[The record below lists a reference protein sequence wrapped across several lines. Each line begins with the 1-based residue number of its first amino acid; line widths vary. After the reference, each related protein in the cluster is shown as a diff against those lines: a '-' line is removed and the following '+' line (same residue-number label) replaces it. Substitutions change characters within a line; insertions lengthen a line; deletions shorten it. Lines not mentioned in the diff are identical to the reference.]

1 MKQHYKRGIYG
12 IVFLLLAAAYV
23 VKIQEQASGKHI
35 PDRPGAVKAI
45 SVPNKQRVVH
55 DSTIGG
61 IQQSLAK
68 REYNISY
75 DEEKKT
81 LQSPN
86 RKHGLRA
93 YYKPGQLTVNN
104 RVDSAGYNFSL
115 RLTNEGVYADGNKLL
130 APQPDAALDHA
141 DNKLQIKHKGFT
153 EEFVNNEEG
162 VRQNFIIKSAPKAT
176 KELQVRLSAKGL
188 KIKDLENNELQFYSE
203 NEKGQVTG
211 SLIYKDIKC
220 WDADGKT
227 LPATLKYE
235 DGLVMLSVNVLQAAY
250 PVTIDP
256 IVVNGNAANANAMVE
271 SNQLNAWMG
280 GVVASAG
287 DVNGDGYSDVMVA
300 ASMYDNGESNEG
312 VVFLYNGSASGI
324 NTAAP
329 VILEANQK
337 DARFGAFVS
346 SAGDINKDGFSD
358 IIIGAHMFK
367 NGQNNEG
374 AAFVY
379 YGSAQGISKAPSLV
393 LESNQPEAN
402 MGNAVGLA
410 GDVNGDG
417 YSDVV
422 VSARAY
428 SNGQSKEGV
437 VFVYHG
443 SAAGL
448 NTTPVLIEQNQPNA
462 MFGFCATGAGDVNGD
477 GYSDILVGA
486 RLFDKGQ
493 ADEGAVFIYHGSALG
508 ISSGAVATVLGSN
521 QANAYLGHSVA
532 SAGDVNGDGYSD
544 IVVGASMYDK
554 GQTNEGAAFVHYGS
568 AQGVNIAAAIVLE
581 KNQAEAQMGYSVAS
595 AGDVNGDGY
604 ADVIVGA
611 MFYDNG
617 QNNEGAAFI
626 YQGSA
631 TGLSATPVSILEG
644 NQAGAQFGSNVSS
657 AGDVNGD
664 GYSDVLVGAILYDK
678 GQGDE
683 GAAFVWF
690 GMAEGVSASLG
701 LHLEINQPGAMFGS
715 YVSSAGDLN
724 GDGYGDVAIS
734 AFYYD
739 NGQTSEGAIFI
750 FHGSAAGL
758 DVVPNQILESN
769 QENASM
775 GSTSSA
781 GDINGDG
788 YGDLIVGIPLFG
800 GNDAGA
806 VFLYTGSPAGINS
819 NIKTI
824 IYGKQEDDAYFGN
837 SVSCVGDVNGDG
849 FSDIIIGSPG
859 LLVSLPADQGAA
871 FVYHGS
877 PNGINKDAANIILTA
892 NACGNWCN
900 YGNEVSGGG
909 DINNDGYGDVIVGST
924 YYSNGESNE
933 GAVYI
938 YYGSAVGL
946 NINLKTIVESNRENS
961 GMGSSIEVGD
971 LNGDGYFDLA
981 LGAPEYSNG
990 QHSEGAVFI
999 YYGSINGFDKSPQIL
1014 ESNRINGWMG
1024 NVGIP
1029 GDINGDG
1036 YADLVVGSLFYS
1048 DSHLD
1053 EGAAFL
1059 FNGSSVGVNPTY
1071 SLMIEGNQD
1080 NALMGSSVAGAG
1092 DINGDGYDDIIIGSR
1107 EYSKGQIDEGA
1118 AFVFYGNKNR
1128 GLQNNLRLYNSNLTT
1143 PINQTQKAKNNF
1155 GAGFYAKSFLG
1166 RNKGKLVWET
1176 KASGQGFS
1184 KGANN
1189 VITNST
1195 MSSGS
1200 QNAYASLGLTGTELK
1215 SVIAKQGP
1223 STKVRVRVKYDPAL
1237 ALTGQ
1242 LYGPWRYLPAYL
1254 LGNSSAPAPED
1265 VVDDM
1270 SETVKRKVSESMAGK
1285 TGKMFY
1291 VYPNPASDRLVL
1303 ESDGLQEVK
1312 GVQLLTV
1319 QGRSVYRSLG
1329 AVSEIDVRN
1338 VVAGNYILLITY
1350 PDGSTST
1357 RKVVIEK

>member
-12 IVFLLLAAAYV
+12 IVFLLLAAAYI
-23 VKIQEQASGKHI
+23 VKIKEQASGKHI
-35 PDRPGAVKAI
+35 PDRHGAVKGI
-45 SVPNKQRVVH
+45 NVQNKKSVVH
-55 DSTIGG
+55 DSTIGS

-75 DEEKKT
+75 DDEKKT

-86 RKHGLRA
+86 RKQGLRA

-115 RLTNEGVYADGNKLL
+115 KLTNEGIYADGKKLL
-130 APQPDAALDHA
+130 SPQPEAAFDHA

-162 VRQNFIIKSAPKAT
+162 VRQNFIIKAAPKAT

-188 KIKDLENNELQFYSE
+188 KVKDLQNNELQFYSE
-203 NEKGQVTG
+203 NKKGQVTS

-227 LPATLKYE
+227 LPASLEYE
-235 DGLVMLSVNVLQAAY
+235 DGLVMLSVNVRQAAY

-256 IVVNGNAANANAMVE
+256 IVVNGNPANANAMVE

-329 VILEANQK
+329 VILEADQK

-379 YGSAQGISKAPSLV
+379 YGSAQGVSKAASLV

-493 ADEGAVFIYHGSALG
+493 PDEGAVFIYHGSALG
-508 ISSGAVATVLGSN
+508 ISSGAVAMVLESN
-521 QANAYLGHSVA
+521 QSNAYLGHSVA

-544 IVVGASMYDK
+544 IIVGASMYDK

-617 QNNEGAAFI
+617 QNNEGAGFI

-631 TGLSATPVSILEG
+631 TGLSATPVSTLEG

-678 GQGDE
+678 GQVDE
-683 GAAFVWF
+683 GAAFVWL
-690 GMAEGVSASLG
+690 GMADGISAVAAAAIQGKKDKGWFGYSL
-701 LHLEINQPGAMFGS
+701 
-715 YVSSAGDLN
+715 SSAGDLN
-724 GDGYGDVAIS
+724 GDGFEDIIVGS
-734 AFYYD
+734 NQFD
-739 NGQTSEGAIFI
+739 NGQPYEGAAFIYFGSLSGLSSASVLLEVNQAGANFGFSVSGAGDVNGDGYHDVVVGADFYDKAEEDVGAFFI
-750 FHGSAAGL
+750 FHGSAQGISTVANSIYYGQQHEEWLGFSVSEAGDL
-758 DVVPNQILESN
+758 NGDGFGDVVVGSFGYDAGDVDNNYEGRVLIFHGSTNGIGLVPNVIIDGADNGMYFGSAVSYAGDINGDGFADLVLGNSFFSEGEEYEGAVYVYYGSILGINASPSAILQSNVDSMRMGSPISSAGDVNGDGFGDIIAGAPHYTNGETKEGAVFLFYGSLNGIITKPEILESN
-769 QENASM
+769 KINSLM
-775 GSTSSA
+775 GWTVSA
-781 GDINGDG
+781 GGDINGDG
-788 YGDLIVGIPLFG
+788 YGEIVV
-800 GNDAGA
+800 GA
-806 VFLYTGSPAGINS
+806 
-819 NIKTI
+819 
-824 IYGKQEDDAYFGN
+824 
-837 SVSCVGDVNGDG
+837 
-849 FSDIIIGSPG
+849 
-859 LLVSLPADQGAA
+859 
-871 FVYHGS
+871 
-877 PNGINKDAANIILTA
+877 
-892 NACGNWCN
+892 
-900 YGNEVSGGG
+900 
-909 DINNDGYGDVIVGST
+909 
-924 YYSNGESNE
+924 
-933 GAVYI
+933 
-938 YYGSAVGL
+938 
-946 NINLKTIVESNRENS
+946 
-961 GMGSSIEVGD
+961 
-971 LNGDGYFDLA
+971 
-981 LGAPEYSNG
+981 
-990 QHSEGAVFI
+990 
-999 YYGSINGFDKSPQIL
+999 
-1014 ESNRINGWMG
+1014 
-1024 NVGIP
+1024 P
-1029 GDINGDG
+1029 GDIEDLNFDG
-1036 YADLVVGSLFYS
+1036 ATYIWYGSKFGISTGSVAGNILKS
-1048 DSHLD
+1048 PPGQLDSYF
-1053 EGAAFL
+1053 GKA
-1059 FNGSSVGVNPTY
+1059 
-1071 SLMIEGNQD
+1071 
-1080 NALMGSSVAGAG
+1080 AGAG
-1092 DINGDGYDDIIIGSR
+1092 DINGDGFADVLIGAPR
-1107 EYSKGQIDEGA
+1107 YKGSVYVCYGNA
-1118 AFVFYGNKNR
+1118 GNKN
-1128 GLQNNLRLYNSNLTT
+1128 LQNNLRLYNSNLTT
-1143 PINQTQKAKNNF
+1143 PINQTQKAKNDF
-1155 GAGFYAKSFLG
+1155 GAGLYAKSFLG
-1166 RNKGKLVWET
+1166 KNKGKMVWET
-1176 KASGQGFS
+1176 KAKGQGFS

-1270 SETVKRKVSESMAGK
+1270 SETVKRKMAFSELSRDAD
-1285 TGKMFY
+1285 
-1291 VYPNPASDRLVL
+1291 VRIYPNP
-1303 ESDGLQEVK
+1303 
-1312 GVQLLTV
+1312 
-1319 QGRSVYRSLG
+1319 
-1329 AVSEIDVRN
+1329 VSEQLFIDTKNPDAISHLQLFTANGKLIIKSVKNSMNVR
-1338 VVAGNYILLITY
+1338 GIEPGIYILVISRK
-1350 PDGSTST
+1350 DGSQTSQ
-1357 RKVVIEK
+1357 KVAIKN